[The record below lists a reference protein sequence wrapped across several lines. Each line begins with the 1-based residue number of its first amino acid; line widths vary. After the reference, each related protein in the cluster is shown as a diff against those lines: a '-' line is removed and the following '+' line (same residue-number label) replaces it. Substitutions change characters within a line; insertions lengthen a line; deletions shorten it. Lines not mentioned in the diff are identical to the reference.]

1 MPYVFNRYL
10 LPMVVMGVLLA
21 VFFLLLVYVVVF
33 PLQAREQMKLDAEG
47 EREEAVAA
55 QKSAE
60 RNYEKLLD
68 LLGGAPGM
76 GSEFSKTDEKAIM
89 RLWMDY
95 MESPTILKERCDTI
109 DSLRLNFE
117 ALVKEQDG
125 KINSRDEEIASR
137 ISEVNSVE
145 STIREIY
152 VRVFDSEIPR
162 DNEGK
167 LVLPPRMDQL
177 QKISEELRSLQAIE
191 TNAEKDRNRYTKR
204 IEELEADLEKTGED
218 YDEQLDAKNKEL
230 TRLRKERDTF
240 EEKATSMEERVIQLE
255 KELSPKEKETKTI
268 TVIKE
273 RFEATPDGEVLLI
286 RGTGVDARGAVNIG
300 RKHKAHPGMIFEV
313 FRGENRKGRIQLY
326 QVDDR
331 ESYFRILELYEDD
344 NPILEDDQ
352 IHSPFYRRGVPTQF
366 VVIGRFPAPL
376 SRAKV
381 IDRIQEWGGKVVD
394 KIDANTKYAVIGE
407 GIPPEEAR
415 NAIQLYNVETI
426 SIAGLS
432 EFLSEE

>member
-33 PLQAREQMKLDAEG
+33 PLQAREQMRLDAEG
-47 EREEAVAA
+47 ARDEAVAA
-55 QKSAE
+55 RKAAE
-60 RNYEKLLD
+60 RNCEKLLD
-68 LLGGAPGM
+68 LLGGAPGL
-76 GSEFSKTDEKAIM
+76 GSEFGKTDEKAIV
-89 RLWMDY
+89 RLWTDY

-109 DSLRLNFE
+109 NSLRLNFE
-117 ALVKEQDG
+117 ALVKEQGG
-125 KINSRDEEIASR
+125 KINSRNAEIDSCV
-137 ISEVNSVE
+137 SEVNTVE
-145 STIREIY
+145 SKSREIY

-162 DNEGK
+162 DDEGK
-167 LVLPPRMDQL
+167 LVLPPQMDQL
-177 QKISEELRSLQAIE
+177 QRISEELRSLQAIE
-191 TNAEKDRNRYTKR
+191 TSAEKDRERYTKK
-204 IEELEADLEKTGED
+204 IEELKADLKDARED
-218 YDEQLDAKNKEL
+218 YDEQLKIKNEEL
-230 TRLRKERDTF
+230 ARLRKESGTF
-240 EEKATSMEERVIQLE
+240 EEKAKSLDALVEQLR
-255 KELSPKEKETKTI
+255 KELSPKEETKTI
-268 TVIKE
+268 TTIEE
-273 RFEATPDGEVLLI
+273 RFKATPDGEVLLI
-286 RGTGVDARGAVNIG
+286 RGTGVDARGAVDIG
-300 RKHKAHPGMIFEV
+300 RKHKARPGMIFEV

-326 QVDDR
+326 QVDDH

-381 IDRIQEWGGKVVD
+381 IDRIREWGGKVVD

-407 GIPPEEAR
+407 GIPPEDTR

-426 SIAGLS
+426 SIAGLR